1 VTGPTI
7 VVASELEW
15 QALSPLHGLQHLV
28 TGVGMPGVYRAF
40 LKSDISGPLVSIG
53 IAGAYRDTNLAI
65 GDVVLVGSEVVADL
79 GVELPE
85 GPGFSPL
92 WDFPFGASHTRVDLH
107 APEIA
112 SVPIVNGCTV
122 STVTGTRA
130 TGILRREM
138 FGASIETMEGYAVAD
153 IANARG
159 VRCIE
164 VRAISN
170 FASERD
176 MQPTNIR
183 LALEALSTFWM
194 QHGMDILE
202 AVDEAKA

>member
-1 VTGPTI
+1 MTGPTI

-15 QALSPLHGLQHLV
+15 QALSQLHGLEHLV
-28 TGVGMPGVYRAF
+28 TGVGMPAVYRSF
-40 LKSDISGPLVSIG
+40 LNFDVIGPLVSIG
-53 IAGAYRDTNLAI
+53 IAGAYRDTSLRI
-65 GDVVLVGSEVVADL
+65 GDVVLVGSEVVGDL

-85 GPGFSPL
+85 ASGFCPL
-92 WDFPFGASHTRVDLH
+92 RDFPFGTSHVKVDLD
-107 APEIA
+107 APVIGC
-112 SVPIVNGCTV
+112 VPIVNGCTV

-130 TGILRREM
+130 TGIRRRDM

-153 IANARG
+153 VANSRG

-170 FASERD
+170 FAAERD
-176 MQPTNIR
+176 MQPANIR
-183 LALEALSTFWM
+183 MALEALSTFWM

-202 AVDEAKA
+202 ALDEAKA

>member
-1 VTGPTI
+1 MTGPTI

-15 QALSPLHGLQHLV
+15 QALSPLHGLKHLV
-28 TGVGMPGVYRAF
+28 TGVGMPAVYRSF

-53 IAGAYRDTNLAI
+53 IAGAYRDTSLRI
-65 GDVVLVGSEVVADL
+65 GDVVLVGTEVVGDL

-85 GPGFSPL
+85 GPGFCPL
-92 WDFPFGASHTRVDLH
+92 RDFPFGASHVKVDLH
-107 APEIA
+107 APVVGC
-112 SVPIVNGCTV
+112 VPVVNGCTV

-130 TGILRREM
+130 TGILRRDM

-153 IANARG
+153 IANALG
-159 VRCIE
+159 VRCIQ

-170 FASERD
+170 FAAERD
-176 MQPTNIR
+176 MQPANIR
-183 LALEALSTFWM
+183 VALEALSTFWM
-194 QHGMDILE
+194 NHGMDILE